1 MSVAWLGS
9 SVGPLLYSLYVVTY
23 STCIVFMKEV
33 AWLWLWWSYNFK
45 WVILL
50 VIFNRFQPFPRDDCV
65 GNFQAFMI
73 AWVYYT
79 CTVCS
84 WVFSVGIGWYFG
96 RRLLSYG
103 AS

>member
-9 SVGPLLYSLYVVTY
+9 YAQFFTILLACCNILYLYSVYEGSGLLMVMVE
-23 STCIVFMKEV
+23 FQFRWM
-33 AWLWLWWSYNFK
+33 
-45 WVILL
+45 ILL
-50 VIFNRFQPFPRDDCV
+50 IIFNRFQPFPRDDCV

-73 AWVYYT
+73 AWLYST
-79 CTVCS
+79 CTVCR

-103 AS
+103 AA